1 MECSPLTAISPIDG
15 RYAEKTEALRASFS
29 EFGLIRQRS
38 LDSASLKEEEGQL
51 SKGWPKRL
59 KKPWDEGG
67 KPATVVGH
75 RYHSK
80 GKIFLRIVCTR

>member
-59 KKPWDEGG
+59 KNRGMREVSLQPSWGIVV
-67 KPATVVGH
+67 TVKA
-75 RYHSK
+75 RYFKDSVH
-80 GKIFLRIVCTR
+80 